1 MSFVRNSHFPSDH
14 ILCILKV
21 DIPLSIPFYKWLL
34 GKEHQLSICDM
45 EHIDPEMAR
54 TLIGLDAI
62 AKRKAQTMV
71 SRFPSKKSALLGDL
85 MMKYS
90 EQNNENVETKKPG
103 SMLFNGTP
111 IDDLALD
118 FTLPGYPNF
127 ELRKGGKDTN
137 VTLDNVHDYVNLLT
151 HWTLFEGVQKQ
162 MEAFR
167 EGFEQVLP
175 LSHLRLFYPEELE
188 HLFCGGAHTKWDA
201 KMLLEC
207 CHVDHGYT
215 MESRAIKF
223 LFQILAE
230 YDEDEQRK
238 FLQFVTGSPRLP
250 VGGLKSLTPP
260 LTIVRKANEG
270 ASGQADAYLPSV
282 MTCVNYLKL
291 PDYSSLETMRAK
303 IRHAAMDGQNS
314 FHLS

>member
-1 MSFVRNSHFPSDH
+1 MD
-14 ILCILKV
+14 
-21 DIPLSIPFYKWLL
+21 
-34 GKEHQLSICDM
+34 
-45 EHIDPEMAR
+45 
-54 TLIGLDAI
+54 T
-62 AKRKAQTMV
+62 
-71 SRFPSKKSALLGDL
+71 KKS
-85 MMKYS
+85 
-90 EQNNENVETKKPG
+90 G
-103 SMLFNGTP
+103 SLLFNGTA
-111 IDDLALD
+111 IEDLALD

-127 ELRKGGKDTN
+127 EMRKGGKDMT
-137 VTLDNVHDYVNLLT
+137 VTLDNVQQYVNLLT
-151 HWTLFEGVQKQ
+151 HWTLYEGVHKQ

-175 LSHLRLFYPEELE
+175 LTHLRLFYPEELE
-188 HLFCGGAHTKWDA
+188 TLFCGGTHVKWDV

-207 CHVDHGYT
+207 CHADHGYN

-223 LFQILAE
+223 LFEILSE

-260 LTIVRKANEG
+260 LTIVQKKNDTGDSAE
-270 ASGQADAYLPSV
+270 AYLPSV

-291 PDYSSLETMRAK
+291 PDYSSIETMRAK
-303 IRHAAMDGQNS
+303 IRHAAQDGQNS

>member
-1 MSFVRNSHFPSDH
+1 M
-14 ILCILKV
+14 
-21 DIPLSIPFYKWLL
+21 
-34 GKEHQLSICDM
+34 
-45 EHIDPEMAR
+45 
-54 TLIGLDAI
+54 DA
-62 AKRKAQTMV
+62 
-71 SRFPSKKSALLGDL
+71 KKSGSLLL
-85 MMKYS
+85 
-90 EQNNENVETKKPG
+90 
-103 SMLFNGTP
+103 NGTP

-175 LSHLRLFYPEELE
+175 LSHLKLFYPEELE

-260 LTIVRKANEG
+260 LTIVRKTNEG
-270 ASGQADAYLPSV
+270 AAEHADAYLPSV

-291 PDYSSLETMRAK
+291 PDYSTLETMRAK
-303 IRHAAMDGQNS
+303 IRHAAMDGLNS